1 MRERETPRFS
11 PPALGGASLLVIFA
25 VLALTIFA
33 LLSLSTVR
41 ADGHLSEAS
50 AQAVAD
56 YYAADR
62 KAQAVLAWLR
72 TGEGKDALDLPEDFT
87 METSISEY
95 GDRSETVHAYTIP
108 ISDTLELQV
117 EVRVDGAED
126 YEILRWQAVPS
137 QAWEPDVGIEL
148 WDMEMMF

>member
-33 LLSLSTVR
+33 LLSLATVR
-41 ADGHLSEAS
+41 ADGRLSEAS
-50 AQAVAD
+50 AQSVRD
-56 YYAADR
+56 YYAADG

-72 TGEGKDALDLPEDFT
+72 TGEGEPDVPETFT
-87 METSISEY
+87 ISTSISEY

>member
-1 MRERETPRFS
+1 MREQKKSSFS

-41 ADGHLSEAS
+41 ADSRLSDAANEAV
-50 AQAVAD
+50 QD
-56 YYAADR
+56 YYAADC

-72 TGEGKDALDLPEDFT
+72 TGEGEPDVPEDFT
-87 METSISEY
+87 IATSISEY
-95 GDRSETVHAYTIP
+95 GGRSETIHAYTLP
-108 ISDTLELQV
+108 ISDTQELQV
-117 EVRVDGAED
+117 EVRVDGPDD
-126 YEILRWQAVPS
+126 YEILRWQAVPIGD
-137 QAWEPDVGIEL
+137 WEVDEGIDL